1 VLASLTWSSTR
12 ASGVVA
18 YALLAAGTV
27 WGLALSTRGHGK
39 RPPRPW
45 VLDVHRM
52 LGGLALVMTVLHVTS
67 ILLDSFV
74 HFGIVDVLVPFA
86 VGWKSAAVAIG
97 IVAAYLLVA
106 VEVTSLLRQRIS
118 NRIWR
123 RVHYSSFAVFVLAS
137 GHFIAAGT
145 DAGNPLSV
153 GLLIAAL
160 GAVVVLTAYRI
171 ARAIDVS
178 APLPPPAP
186 HERVLSRTR

>member
-27 WGLALSTRGHGK
+27 WGLALSTRVHGK

-52 LGGLALVMTVLHVTS
+52 LGGLALVMTLLHVTS

-145 DAGNPLSV
+145 DASNPLSV
-153 GLLIAAL
+153 GLVIAAL

-178 APLPPPAP
+178 APLPQPAP
-186 HERVLSRTR
+186 HERALSRTR